1 MVRIFLTG
9 YMGAGKTTLGK
20 AFARKMNVPFVDL
33 DWYIEERFH
42 KTVGELFTERGET
55 GFRELERNMLHEVAE
70 FENVVISTGGGAPC
84 FFDNMEFMNRVGKT
98 VFLDVHPDVLFRR
111 LRIAKQQRPILQ
123 GKEDDE
129 LKAFIIRALEQR
141 APFLHAGAIY
151 FQCRRT
157 GRSLADRNS
166 RATIAGIVGT
176 ISYFTFT
183 SHVNHMVSPFSFYL
197 LFIFLGSLF
206 CSFSQYL
213 YLGAR
218 YEIFSIDY

>member
-123 GKEDDE
+123 GKEDD
-129 LKAFIIRALEQR
+129 
-141 APFLHAGAIY
+141 LHAGAIY

-218 YEIFSIDY
+218 YEIFLLTINTRKKIKRLLWEL

>member
-98 VFLDVHPDVLFRR
+98 VFLDVHPDLFFRR
-111 LRIAKQQRPILQ
+111 LSIAKRPILQ

-141 APFLHAGAIY
+141 APFYTQAQYI
-151 FQCRRT
+151 FN
-157 GRSLADRNS
+157 ADELEDRWQIETAVQ
-166 RATIAGIVGT
+166 RLQE
-176 ISYFTFT
+176 
-183 SHVNHMVSPFSFYL
+183 L
-197 LFIFLGSLF
+197 LGL
-206 CSFSQYL
+206 
-213 YLGAR
+213 
-218 YEIFSIDY
+218 

>member
-20 AFARKMNVPFVDL
+20 VLARSLNISFVDL

-84 FFDNMEFMNRVGKT
+84 FFDNMEFMNRIGQT
-98 VFLDVHPDVLFRR
+98 VFLDVNPDVLFRR
-111 LRIAKQQRPILQ
+111 LRVAKQQRPILQ

-129 LKAFIIRALEQR
+129 LKAFIIQALEKR
-141 APFLHAGAIY
+141 APFYQQAQYI
-151 FQCRRT
+151 FN
-157 GRSLADRNS
+157 ADELEDRWQ
-166 RATIAGIVGT
+166 IE
-176 ISYFTFT
+176 T
-183 SHVNHMVSPFSFYL
+183 SVQRLKDVL
-197 LFIFLGSLF
+197 RL
-206 CSFSQYL
+206 
-213 YLGAR
+213 
-218 YEIFSIDY
+218 

>member
-20 AFARKMNVPFVDL
+20 AFARRMDISFIDL

-42 KTVGELFTERGET
+42 KTIGELFTERGET

-84 FFDNMEFMNRVGKT
+84 FFDNMEFMNRMGKT

-111 LRIAKQQRPILQ
+111 LRVAKQQRPILQ

-129 LKAFIIRALEQR
+129 LKVFIVQALEKRALFYHQAQYVFNADELEDRWQIETSVQR
-141 APFLHAGAIY
+141 L
-151 FQCRRT
+151 QQ
-157 GRSLADRNS
+157 
-166 RATIAGIVGT
+166 
-176 ISYFTFT
+176 
-183 SHVNHMVSPFSFYL
+183 L
-197 LFIFLGSLF
+197 LGL
-206 CSFSQYL
+206 
-213 YLGAR
+213 
-218 YEIFSIDY
+218 

>member
-70 FENVVISTGGGAPC
+70 FENVVIS

-141 APFLHAGAIY
+141 APFYTQAQYI
-151 FQCRRT
+151 FN
-157 GRSLADRNS
+157 ADELEDRWQIETAVQ
-166 RATIAGIVGT
+166 RLQE
-176 ISYFTFT
+176 
-183 SHVNHMVSPFSFYL
+183 L
-197 LFIFLGSLF
+197 LGL
-206 CSFSQYL
+206 
-213 YLGAR
+213 
-218 YEIFSIDY
+218 